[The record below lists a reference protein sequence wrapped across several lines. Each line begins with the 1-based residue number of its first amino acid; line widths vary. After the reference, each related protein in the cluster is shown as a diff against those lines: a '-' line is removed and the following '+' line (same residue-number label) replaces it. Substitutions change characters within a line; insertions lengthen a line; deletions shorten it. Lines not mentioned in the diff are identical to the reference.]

1 MIIYDISE
9 LALKNKGEYVL
20 GSAELKTHACYLVY
34 GVLNPDEKGRVI
46 KPGKGH
52 EEIVCLIHGEVVLR
66 GESETFIL
74 KPGQAVYLKGDG
86 EFFMDN
92 KGRGDAIYVISGG
105 HSEGHHH

>member
-1 MIIYDISE
+1 MKLYNVSD
-9 LALKNKGEYVL
+9 LALNNKGEYVL
-20 GSAELKTHACYLVY
+20 GSADLHTHACYFIY
-34 GVLNPDEKGRVI
+34 GVLKKGEKERLI

-52 EEIVCLIHGEVVLR
+52 EEIICLVHGEVVLR
-66 GESETFIL
+66 RESETFNL